1 MKRVKQIVSIICV
14 IGFLNLYIITLIS
27 AFFTTPATAGL
38 FKACIFSTV
47 AIPVF
52 LYAYLLI
59 YRILK
64 NNNQNHKNK
73 EENTR

>member
-14 IGFLNLYIITLIS
+14 IGLLSLYIITLIS